1 MGFKIRLPNN
11 SWIKKEV
18 MNENLKISRIE
29 REILVYSDNEIFY
42 SSEHE
47 ETTAM
52 FSSIDNA

>member
-1 MGFKIRLPNN
+1 
-11 SWIKKEV
+11 